1 MFDLPFP
8 LPLVPHLE
16 EYLTHWRPRLL
27 LPTRTKSETTSPYIF
42 LSRSLRTYSVDSL
55 NAIIK
60 RRIYTYTGKALHP
73 HMIRTIWAT
82 EWIRQT
88 HGDFYTAAIMLND
101 RLETVIAKYTHLL
114 DENVAEKAYRL
125 IEERNDK
132 GK

>member
-1 MFDLPFP
+1 M
-8 LPLVPHLE
+8 
-16 EYLTHWRPRLL
+16 
-27 LPTRTKSETTSPYIF
+27 
-42 LSRSLRTYSVDSL
+42 
-55 NAIIK
+55 
-60 RRIYTYTGKALHP
+60 YTYTGKALHP

-114 DENVAEKAYRL
+114 DNVAEKAYRL